1 MSHTKSARF
10 YESVMFNFFHHIY
23 CLNVPHRTD
32 RWTLALQE
40 FERVGIKP
48 EKFSAV
54 QAIGPHQSFTQS
66 QKAMMER
73 FFESGKGNC
82 LILEDD
88 VVFKDIGSL
97 GNALSE
103 LPENWEILYLGANI
117 REEWPVR
124 YSGHLFHLKNAW
136 TSHAI
141 AYTRGAVEKILAE
154 FPNDNYMYDNWLG
167 DNLHKFNAFITCP
180 LMAVQ
185 RPGRSD
191 IWGHDVDYG
200 YVWKEAE
207 QKLI

>member
-1 MSHTKSARF
+1 
-10 YESVMFNFFHHIY
+10 MFEHFDQIY

-32 RWTLALQE
+32 RWADACIE
-40 FERVGIKP
+40 FERVRIKP

-54 QAIGPHQSFTQS
+54 TADGPHQSFTLS
-66 QKAMMER
+66 QQAMLKQ
-73 FFESGKGNC
+73 FFESGKEKC

-88 VVFKDIGSL
+88 VQFIDIGSL
-97 GNALSE
+97 GSALSE

-124 YSGHLFHLKNAW
+124 YSGHLFHIKNAW
-136 TSHAI
+136 TTHAV
-141 AYTRGAVEKILAE
+141 AYTRKAVEKILAE
-154 FPNDNYMYDNWLG
+154 FPNEHYMYDNWLG

-180 LMAVQ
+180 MMAIQ

-200 YVWKEAE
+200 YVWKESK